1 MNEEVKNKVNEEVT
15 EVEEMKEKESVLSK
29 VKTELS
35 KHGKKVAA
43 IAAVAAVGLI
53 GYALGSKNRNDDLES
68 IDDERIIDV
77 PSESSTEDTN
87 EDA

>member
-1 MNEEVKNKVNEEVT
+1 MNEDVKTEVNEEVT
-15 EVEEMKEKESVLSK
+15 EVEEMKESVLSK

-53 GYALGSKNRNDDLES
+53 GYALGSKNRNDDLET
-68 IDDERIIDV
+68 IDDEMVIDV
-77 PSESSTEDTN
+77 PTESSTEDTN
-87 EDA
+87 EDE